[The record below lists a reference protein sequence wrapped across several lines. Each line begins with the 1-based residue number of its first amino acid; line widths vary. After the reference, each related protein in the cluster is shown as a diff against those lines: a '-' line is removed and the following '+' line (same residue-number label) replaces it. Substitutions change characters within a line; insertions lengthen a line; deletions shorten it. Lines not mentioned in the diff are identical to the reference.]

1 MPKNENA
8 STHLPNLTDGDAG
21 DAVTDD
27 TVRMAL
33 PRIVPDVIDAV
44 SGEARIQVID
54 RCAPG
59 RPREGEALSALPL
72 PLRSSSGARR

>member
-1 MPKNENA
+1 MPKNVNA
-8 STHLPNLTDGDAG
+8 STHLRNLTDGDAG

-54 RCAPG
+54 RCAPPG
-59 RPREGEALSALPL
+59 RPREGRERAPL